1 MSLHFRVDR
10 AGKGALPYELRL
22 EIDGV
27 LRSWAVP
34 DAPDEQAC
42 ETARLAIASSE
53 RAGSAET
60 WDEGTWIPADE
71 PLTAY
76 RRGKLEFELKGKRL
90 KGRWV
95 LVRAGNAQTRK
106 KGLWVLTKLDQ

>member
-10 AGKGALPYELRL
+10 AGDGALPYELRL

-34 DAPDEQAC
+34 NAPDEQAC
-42 ETARLAIASSE
+42 ETARLAIASDE
-53 RAGSAET
+53 RDALAET
-60 WDEGTWIPADE
+60 WDEGTWIPAGE

-76 RRGKLEFELKGKRL
+76 RRGKLEFELKGRRL
-90 KGRWV
+90 KGRWA
-95 LVRAGNAQTRK
+95 LVRTGNAQTRK
-106 KGLWVLTKLDQ
+106 KGLWVLKKLEQ